1 MQEEGVDV
9 GRAQV
14 AEGVLDGGLDL
25 GGAGGAGVVGEGL
38 GAVLSAERSE
48 PVYILVEGRSR

>member
-25 GGAGGAGVVGEGL
+25 GGEWVAGVVGEGL